1 MKIGVW
7 LYGWATIVTGILN
20 IIWGDFEASHQ
31 PIDTLVKH
39 VPGQQVLAYLAG
51 LWLIAAGLAI
61 LWRRTERI
69 GAAASALIYL
79 IFALLWLPR
88 FYTVTHTF
96 GLKVGVLVFVLGGV
110 AAQVMFIAPA
120 AFVYATNASTDPVWR
135 ERAAVAGRW
144 MLGLPPISFG
154 LGHLINLSAYGRF
167 VPHWVPFPYFWVVLT
182 GIAFL
187 LAGLAIV
194 SGIQDVLAAALL
206 ALMLLVFEFTVEIPP
221 VFAQVHSQPA
231 WGGAVYN
238 LTAMG
243 ACWIF
248 VKLAL
253 SRRQENVRASVGSEQ
268 EAHVPA
274 GPHPSLTV
282 CSKALCGFAQ
292 DVIFATQNKKGER
305 ETRGKQDHHR
315 NQSRGTY

>member
-194 SGIQDVLAAALL
+194 SGIQDVLAATLL

-282 CSKALCGFAQ
+282 
-292 DVIFATQNKKGER
+292 
-305 ETRGKQDHHR
+305 
-315 NQSRGTY
+315 

>member
-194 SGIQDVLAAALL
+194 SGIQDVLAATLL

-253 SRRQENVRASVGSEQ
+253 TRRQENVRASVVSEQ
-268 EAHVPA
+268 GAMSRL
-274 GPHPSLTV
+274 GPIQ
-282 CSKALCGFAQ
+282 A
-292 DVIFATQNKKGER
+292 
-305 ETRGKQDHHR
+305 
-315 NQSRGTY
+315 